1 MPIGGGRCVLKGG
14 REPSDGECMAT
25 ASRSHLVLD
34 AARSERVRASRAEP
48 HPGDVRGQ
56 TLRSVLLAADLV
68 GVLSA
73 ALIVQLAYGVLSG
86 VSAIAIIL
94 CVPLWAVIASPLGLY
109 RLPERRLNHSIADE
123 VGRTVLVAT
132 AWSWL
137 LLLALDLTSSEP
149 VETGRLVVLWLTSAA
164 TVLSGRALARH
175 LVVGRDWYRQRVLV
189 LGAERDVARV
199 VRRIAR
205 HPEYGLEVAGVAKLD
220 PMPRG
225 TRERYDPDLAAQR
238 AADGEA
244 NEQSPAPAANL
255 LGRIERLVDELGAH
269 RVIMAT
275 APTDMEERSTLVRGL
290 IGNRI
295 AVDLVS
301 AQPDGWSSTSVLHY
315 VEGLPILT
323 VSPVRPQR
331 VAYAGK
337 RAIDIVIAAGAL
349 LALSPLLAYCAI
361 RIKID
366 SPGPVFFRQKRIG
379 RDGWAFQMLKFRT
392 MVADAD
398 RRKPDIDELN
408 MHGDGEYGRM
418 FKIPRDPRITR
429 IGASLRRWSI
439 DELPQLFNVLGGQ
452 MSLVGPRP
460 LIPAEAGAVSDH
472 YSERQRLRPGIT
484 GPWQVHGRSDIG
496 FDDMVRLDYSY
507 AMNWSL
513 AEDARILIRTVGAVA
528 GGRGAY

>member
-1 MPIGGGRCVLKGG
+1 M
-14 REPSDGECMAT
+14 GEYMAT
-25 ASRSHLVLD
+25 VSRPALVVDGSRSQL
-34 AARSERVRASRAEP
+34 RSANRAEL
-48 HPGDVRGQ
+48 HHGDVRGQ

-73 ALIVQLAYGVLSG
+73 ALIVQIAYGVLSG
-86 VSAIAIIL
+86 VSAIAIIV
-94 CVPLWAVIASPLGLY
+94 CVPLWALIASPLGLY

-123 VGRTVLVAT
+123 VGRTLLVAT

-137 LLLALDLTSSEP
+137 LLLTLDLTSSGP
-149 VETGRLVVLWLTSAA
+149 VEIGRLVVLWLISTT

-175 LVVGRDWYRQRVLV
+175 LVVSRDWYRQRVLV

-199 VRRIAR
+199 VRRISR

-225 TRERYDPDLAAQR
+225 SRTRHDPDLAAQR
-238 AADGEA
+238 VAAEA
-244 NEQSPAPAANL
+244 TGSSPAPAANL
-255 LGRIERLVDELGAH
+255 LGRVDRLVDELGAH

-275 APTDMEERSTLVRGL
+275 APTDMEERSALVRGL

-331 VAYAGK
+331 VAYSAK
-337 RAIDIVIAAGAL
+337 RAIDIVFAAAAL
-349 LALSPLLAYCAI
+349 LVLSPLLACCAI
-361 RIKID
+361 RIKLD
-366 SPGPVFFRQKRIG
+366 SPGPVLFRQKRIG
-379 RDGWAFQMLKFRT
+379 RDGWAFGMLKFRT

-398 RRKPDIDELN
+398 QRKPEIDELN
-408 MHGDGEYGRM
+408 MHSNGQHGRM
-418 FKIPRDPRITR
+418 FKVPRDPRITR
-429 IGASLRRWSI
+429 VGAGLRRWSI
-439 DELPQLFNVLGGQ
+439 DELPQLFNVLSGQ

-460 LIPAEAGAVSDH
+460 LIPAEARAVSDH
-472 YSERQRLRPGIT
+472 YSERERLRPGIT

-528 GGRGAY
+528 AGRGAY